1 MAGAEWPAED
11 VGQPPPGLRGSPW
24 TRSSVATGR
33 RGRRPRTRGSAPL
46 RQHMRVAIEAA
57 SLGLSSGGLARYTAE
72 LSLALA
78 RCFPD
83 DQFFLLSDQ
92 PFRMPPGSP
101 SNLQRGGGP
110 RNSMERRWWLWGM
123 AREMGRLGVD
133 LVHGP
138 DFAVPYIP
146 RRPSV
151 LSLGCGGFRD

>member
-1 MAGAEWPAED
+1 
-11 VGQPPPGLRGSPW
+11 
-24 TRSSVATGR
+24 
-33 RGRRPRTRGSAPL
+33 
-46 RQHMRVAIEAA
+46 MRVAIEAA

-78 RCFPD
+78 RLFPD
-83 DQFFLLSDQ
+83 DEFFLLSDQ

-110 RNSMERRWWLWGM
+110 LNSMERRWWLWGL
-123 AREMGRLGVD
+123 AREMSRLGAD

-151 LSLGCGGFRD
+151 LTLHDLSPWMD